1 MARLVKLTK
10 TDQIVD
16 VIKKIKNLKSD
27 EVVFEFP
34 AGSEL
39 FKNPH
44 NFSLIKKSATAM
56 GKTVIIRTSDPAGM
70 SVAAKAG
77 LLTDDTGVPVAAPV
91 KTVTKKVKFK
101 DIGANSLRPSA
112 AGAAS
117 TSPVRTQTL
126 RPRGGN
132 VGRDVVIPHADG
144 GNKRRFKL
152 KFPGISSTF
161 SKFFVLGVVVMILI
175 VFGVAV
181 LLPQA
186 QITVYARSEPIVRDF
201 EISVSTDTRT
211 INSDTL
217 TIPGIEINKEVSH
230 TKNFPATGV
239 KLSGE
244 KATGRIQLYNFTKN
258 TLTLR
263 AATTTLIVDGKRYSF
278 AQDVTGLRPT
288 ARIGQ
293 GGEQEIDESSL
304 IPPVAI
310 VAQEV
315 GSEYN
320 IGADLR
326 MELQNAAL
334 GVADVYAET
343 VGAVTGG
350 SSTETKVVS
359 QEDIDKATETMQGE
373 LAALAEEELSATPA
387 NNDLKI
393 LSDAVQS
400 EVLAKTANRE
410 VDEEAET
417 FDMTIIA
424 RVTGIGF
431 NENDAKE
438 LVVDKINTVLSEDKY
453 LLDDGRDTLN
463 ATFKAVNVEAG
474 TGVLAVNYRTT
485 AAYRVE
491 NSNLSSM
498 LAGKNAMEI
507 QEILLTRP
515 EIDRVDIIFSPFFV
529 NKAPR
534 YNGKIYIE
542 TLQSN

>member
-1 MARLVKLTK
+1 MAKLVKLTK

-16 VIKKIKNLKSD
+16 VIKKIKGLKSD

-34 AGSEL
+34 TGSPL

-44 NFSLIKKSATAM
+44 NFSLIKKSAGAM
-56 GKTVIIRTSDPAGM
+56 GKTVIVRTSDPSGM
-70 SVAAKAG
+70 SMAAKAG
-77 LLTDDTGVPVAAPV
+77 LLTDDTGVPVSVPT
-91 KTVTKKVKFK
+91 KTITKKVKFK
-101 DIGANSLRPSA
+101 DIGSNSLKRPSVA
-112 AGAAS
+112 ATSAA
-117 TSPVRTQTL
+117 PARFQTIH
-126 RPRGGN
+126 PR
-132 VGRDVVIPHADG
+132 VSSAGRDVVVPHTEPSG
-144 GNKRRFKL
+144 PKFKL
-152 KFPGISSTF
+152 KFPSVSSNF
-161 SKFFVLGVVVMILI
+161 SKFFVLAVVVLILL

-201 EISVSTDTRT
+201 EISVATETRT
-211 INSDTL
+211 VNPDTL
-217 TIPGIEINKEVSH
+217 TVPGIEINKEVSH

-239 KLSGE
+239 KLSGN
-244 KATGRIQLYNFTKN
+244 KATGSVQLYNFTKN

-263 AATTTLIVDGKRYSF
+263 AATTTLTLDGKRYSF

-304 IPPVAI
+304 IPPIAI

-315 GSEYN
+315 GADYN
-320 IGADLR
+320 VGADLR
-326 MELQNAAL
+326 MNLQNAAL
-334 GVADVYAET
+334 GEADVYAET
-343 VGAVTGG
+343 VGAISGG

-359 QEDIDKATETMQGE
+359 QQDIDNATQAIQEE
-373 LAALAEEELSATPA
+373 LAGLAEKELAEDPS
-387 NNDLKI
+387 NSGLKI
-393 LSDAVQS
+393 LPNAVET

-410 VDEEAET
+410 VDEAADT

-424 RVTGIGF
+424 RVAGIGF
-431 NENDAKE
+431 NETDVKE
-438 LVVDKINTVLSEDKY
+438 LMVDKINTVLSEDKY
-453 LLDDGRDTLN
+453 LLDDGRDRLN
-463 ATFKAVNVEAG
+463 ATFKAVDIAAG

-515 EIDRVDIIFSPFFV
+515 EIDRVDVLFSPFFV

-534 YNGKIYIE
+534 YNGKIYIN